1 MSTGFRFGPLLPGNS
16 DRARG
21 NGFKLHQGRFR
32 LGIRKN
38 FFLEN
43 MVRYW
48 SRLPREVVES
58 PSLEVVKDCGEVT
71 LRDEVSGHGGDGLTI
86 GLNDLES
93 VFQP

>member
-1 MSTGFRFGPLLPGNS
+1 MLFRS
-16 DRARG
+16 MKRG

-48 SRLPREVVES
+48 NRLPREVVEA
-58 PSLEVVKDCGEVT
+58 PSQKVLKKHVDLTFWEWLVGMVVM
-71 LRDEVSGHGGDGLTI
+71 S
-86 GLNDLES
+86 
-93 VFQP
+93 Q